1 MFDFSFAELLLV
13 IVVGV
18 VFIGPKDLPVVIKA
32 ISKAMRI
39 LRDFS
44 HEVKQ
49 AFEDIS
55 RESGLHETKQEL
67 EAEMRM
73 IKGDDGKYYEAYD
86 IKHID
91 GISTPPA
98 DMEKREIEKHDVEE
112 HDRPGK

>member
-1 MFDFSFAELLLV
+1 MFDFSLAELLLV

-32 ISKAMRI
+32 VSKAMRT

-55 RESGLHETKQEL
+55 RESGLQETKQAL
-67 EAEMRM
+67 ETEMRL

-86 IKHID
+86 IKHIE
-91 GISTPPA
+91 GMNTPPA
-98 DMEKREIEKHDVEE
+98 DMEKNDMEE